1 MYRAYLQNNCLLWAF
16 LFILGITG
24 EGQSQSLVN
33 EGNVADPIVEK
44 LPDLMFDGSDEAHHR
59 LRDAIHG
66 ARILADSGAGYEAAM
81 VLTAISIQAKNTEL
95 AEEALNILN
104 NLELTPNS
112 VLNGTAKEILGKNQ
126 KRNHRHHSN
135 FNKRHIQNLIK
146 LGLYS
151 EAADQLLR
159 ILKSNNERIIEQMWR
174 ELFRQSKT
182 PEKLLA
188 KNKLKIN
195 NQLAKELESANQRTL
210 KLNQIRFLR
219 VFDHETSE
227 DAERLLRRSD
237 PNIISENDRDEH
249 HSEYQRWVERDNE
262 ENEDDRK
269 EPPLEEIALRVV
281 RHAGDMKNVC
291 IKSSDFLAK
300 LVIEAAPNSAAAKN
314 ARVLLGKSQEPNSK
328 KLYHNLYMENDPG
341 NEMFSEVKVR
351 EYELILTDQAIEKLH
366 DEPKKYVRGTFR
378 EGEKV
383 YRNVGIRLKG
393 SGGSFQMLDQD
404 TKPGFT
410 IKFNQFVERQKF
422 YGLRRIIL
430 NNANQ
435 DPSYMRESIGYSIFR
450 DAGIPA
456 PRTGYATLNV
466 NGKSR
471 GLYVQIEA
479 VTQDFLARWFSNT
492 KGNLYEGPGDIMEWD
507 HLDLDS
513 NQSNDDR
520 RDLQQLAETIEEASD
535 QDPWRT
541 ISKHVDFNCF
551 KRFIALEQLVNHWD
565 GYTQTNNYR
574 IYHNPETSKFE
585 FFPHGCDQLFEEAHA
600 NIFRN
605 QGGILS
611 RALIQT
617 EAGREQYK
625 ETIRLLLDQV
635 WDESTITS
643 RIAEKYRLIRPY
655 VSSGGRI
662 GRGIDEFEETVN
674 RMLRFVATRR
684 YAAISQLISADS
696 QNNWR
701 QYREAEYH
709 WLFDSYR

>member
-1 MYRAYLQNNCLLWAF
+1 MYRAYFQNNSLLWAS
-16 LFILGITG
+16 LLIVGVSVC
-24 EGQSQSLVN
+24 GQEQSLVD
-33 EGNVADPIVEK
+33 EGNVADPVVEK
-44 LPDLMFDGSDEAHHR
+44 LPDLMFDGSGEAHHR

-66 ARILADSGAGYEAAM
+66 ARILADSGVGYEAAM
-81 VLTAISIQAKNTEL
+81 VLTAISIQAENTEL

-104 NLELTPNS
+104 NFGLTPNF
-112 VLNGTAKEILGKNQ
+112 VLNGTAKEILGKIQ
-126 KRNHRHHSN
+126 KRNHRHHSSY
-135 FNKRHIQNLIK
+135 NKRHIQNLIK

-151 EAADQLLR
+151 EAADRLLR
-159 ILKSNNERIIEQMWR
+159 ILKSNNERTIEQMWR
-174 ELFRQSKT
+174 ELFRQYKT

-188 KNKLKIN
+188 KNMLKTN
-195 NQLAKELESANQRTL
+195 NQLAKELEIANQITL
-210 KLNQIRFLR
+210 KLNQVRFLR
-219 VFDHETSE
+219 VFDHEVSE
-227 DAERLLRRSD
+227 HAEHLLRRSD
-237 PNIISENDRDEH
+237 PNIIGENDRDEH

-262 ENEDDRK
+262 ENEDGRK
-269 EPPLEEIALRVV
+269 GPPLEEVALRVV
-281 RHAGDMKNVC
+281 RHAGDMRNVC
-291 IKSSDFLAK
+291 YKSSDFLAK
-300 LVIEAAPNSAAAKN
+300 LVIETAPNSAASKTAYT
-314 ARVLLGKSQEPNSK
+314 LLGKPQKPNSIK
-328 KLYHNLYMENDPG
+328 THHNLHMGNDRG
-341 NEMFSEVKVR
+341 IEMFSDVRVR

-383 YRNVGIRLKG
+383 YHDVGIRLKG
-393 SGGSFQMLDQD
+393 SWGSFQMLDQD
-404 TKPGFT
+404 SKPGFT

-430 NNANQ
+430 NNAAQ
-435 DPSYMRESIGYSIFR
+435 DPSYIRESIGYSIFR

-456 PRTGYATLNV
+456 PRTGYATINV

-492 KGNLYEGPGDIMEWD
+492 KGNLYEGPGDVTEWD

-520 RDLQQLAETIEEASD
+520 RDLQLLAETIKEASD
-535 QDPWRT
+535 YNPWRT
-541 ISKHVDFNCF
+541 ISKHVDFDCF
-551 KRFIALEQLVNHWD
+551 NRFMALEQLVNHWD
-565 GYTQTNNYR
+565 GYTQANNYR
-574 IYHNPETSKFE
+574 IYHNPVTSKFE

-617 EAGREQYK
+617 EAGRGQYK

-643 RIAEKYRLIRPY
+643 RIAEKYKLIRPY
-655 VSSGGRI
+655 VSSEGRM
-662 GRGIDEFEETVN
+662 GRGIVEFEEAIN

-684 YAAISQLISADS
+684 YAAISQLISADNR
-696 QNNWR
+696 NNWR
-701 QYREAEYH
+701 QYREAEYN